1 MKYSKLTYYLLAIL
15 CMMAT
20 SCVTDGVMDECP
32 DSSKNQQIVKD
43 ARVSLVLNFA
53 INSSVTRAGETDGD
67 HTDGEIKERKIKDVH
82 IYAFQNNQ
90 FKEEVKY
97 FCFYYSTG
105 TLPK

>member
-67 HTDGEIKERKIKDVH
+67 HTDGEIKERKIKDVYMRSK
-82 IYAFQNNQ
+82 ITNS
-90 FKEEVKY
+90 KK
-97 FCFYYSTG
+97 
-105 TLPK
+105 K